1 MKLKE
6 AAGLIGAE
14 ISGDPGVEITGA
26 SGIRDAAPGDITFV
40 SAKKYANE
48 IRNTRASA
56 VILKK
61 EFKGLAANSLIV
73 DNPQYAFAVLQR
85 ILYVKPRTAI
95 GISEKAAIGKNVKF
109 GNDVNVHPL
118 SFIGDGVSLGSGV
131 TIYPGSH
138 IGEGVTIGDD
148 SVIYPNVSIYGET
161 SVGRRVIIHAGAVIG
176 SDGFGFVNEKGTNHK
191 IPQVGGVIIED
202 DVEIGANVTIDRAAM
217 KKSRTTIGAGT
228 KIDNLVHIAHN
239 VRIGKN
245 CLIMAQAGIAGST
258 EIGDDVI
265 LAGQS
270 ALADHI
276 KIGRGAI
283 VTPQSGVFRDITG
296 GEIFSGTLAMP
307 HKTWL
312 RVQSIIAKLP
322 EYINRLKELE
332 KKSQRRGSQNDG

>member
-1 MKLKE
+1 MKLKDV
-6 AAGLIGAE
+6 ADLIGAE

-61 EFKGLAANSLIV
+61 EFKDLVANSLIV
-73 DNPQYAFAVLQR
+73 DNPQYSFALIQR
-85 ILYVKPRTAI
+85 ILYVKPKKTV
-95 GISEKAAIGKNVKF
+95 GISDKAIIGKNVNF
-109 GNDVNVHPL
+109 GDEVNIHPL
-118 SFIGDGVSLGSGV
+118 AFIGDNVSLGSKV

-148 SVIYPNVSIYGET
+148 SVIYPNVSIYGEA
-161 SVGRRVIIHAGAVIG
+161 SVGRRVIIHAGTVIG
-176 SDGFGFVNEKGTNHK
+176 SDGFGFVKEKGAHHK

-217 KKSRTTIGAGT
+217 KKSHTTIGSGT

-239 VRIGKN
+239 VIIGRN
-245 CLIMAQAGIAGST
+245 CLIMAQAGVAGST
-258 EIGDDVI
+258 VICDGVI

-270 ALADHI
+270 ALADHL
-276 KIGRGAI
+276 KIGKGAI
-283 VTPQSGVFRDITG
+283 VTPQSGVFRDIAE

-312 RVQSIIAKLP
+312 RAQNIIAKLP
-322 EYINRLKELE
+322 EYIKRLQLIERKVNKEGPL
-332 KKSQRRGSQNDG
+332 NDV